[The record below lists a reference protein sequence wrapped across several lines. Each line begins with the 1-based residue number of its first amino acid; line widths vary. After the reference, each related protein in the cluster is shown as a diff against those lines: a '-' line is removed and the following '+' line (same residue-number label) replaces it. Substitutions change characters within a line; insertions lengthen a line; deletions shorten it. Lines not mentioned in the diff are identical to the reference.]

1 MGNTTTYFKF
11 NFSWF
16 AVFMLLTYNITTL
29 SAQRK
34 SIKNLTQAEKEA
46 MQIYPGFLVT
56 ANHNDTIFGDI
67 QFFNPTYN
75 EITLIFYK
83 DGIRE
88 QYYPADGHVAEYAFQ
103 YKKYDKANNSVKP
116 HWFVYV
122 RKLVPKSPIKGGAK
136 EVFLERQVHGNIT
149 LYNYYTLKTNKINS
163 RRYKHNYY
171 IEKQG
176 TDGFTL
182 KTIDRENYRQMIRRY
197 LVLGNSQIDENL
209 GTAGFGYKYLA
220 DVVQI
225 QNAWIAGSDE
235 YYALMLD
242 KGQIGSF
249 ADIPKGR
256 IDTEKD
262 KNKLAIPV
270 GNLDLEQDKE
280 KIKTLGRTIIPSGS
294 KVDVE
299 AKRKKSDD

>member
-1 MGNTTTYFKF
+1 MGKITTYLKLHYCLILVIL
-11 NFSWF
+11 SMT
-16 AVFMLLTYNITTL
+16 AISQL
-29 SAQRK
+29 SAQN
-34 SIKNLTQAEKEA
+34 SIEKLTQAEKEA
-46 MQIYPGFLVT
+46 MQIYPGFIVT

-75 EITLIFYK
+75 EITVIFYK
-83 DGIRE
+83 DGKRS
-88 QYYPADGHVAEYAFQ
+88 QYYPADGEIAEYAFR
-103 YKKYDKANNSVKP
+103 YKRFNKITNTIEP

-136 EVFLERQVHGNIT
+136 EVFLERQIHGDIT

-220 DVVQI
+220 DIVQI

-235 YYALMLD
+235 YYTLMLK

-249 ADIPKGR
+249 SEIPKGQM
-256 IDTEKD
+256 DTEKD
-262 KNKLAIPV
+262 KNKMSIPV
-270 GNLDLEQDKE
+270 GNIDLEKDKE
-280 KIKTLGRTIIPSGS
+280 KIKTSGRTVIPTGS

-299 AKRKKSDD
+299 KDKEEDID